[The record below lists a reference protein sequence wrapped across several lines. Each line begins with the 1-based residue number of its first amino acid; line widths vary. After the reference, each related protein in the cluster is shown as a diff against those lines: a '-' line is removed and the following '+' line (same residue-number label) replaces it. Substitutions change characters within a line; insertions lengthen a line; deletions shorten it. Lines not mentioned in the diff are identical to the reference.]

1 MKYLFRVTESINHD
15 YMIEAET
22 EEEAMNIYHNYT
34 MEQLQELDL
43 DGQSSWDSYPWDV
56 EKLQDL
62 DNEDDTE

>member
-22 EEEAMNIYHNYT
+22 EEEAMNIYQNYT

>member
-62 DNEDDTE
+62 DNEDDTK

>member
-1 MKYLFRVTESINHD
+1 
-15 YMIEAET
+15 MIEAET

-62 DNEDDTE
+62 DNEDDTK